1 MDKREIKFRAWNKIM
16 SKMAYD
22 IQNEYDTIWWVRY
35 WIWGSE
41 TDEEPGMSSFWSY
54 LRDDDFVVMQRTW
67 LKDSKGKDIYENDIT
82 NNGIV
87 KRFDWLHWDWWGSI
101 HPGRY
106 FDLSYNKDQ
115 ELQYHTWFDDV
126 IILWNIYE
134 NPDLLPKPTNG

>member
-1 MDKREIKFRAWNKIM
+1 MDREIKFRVWDKDKNAFEEDIVNIYTIKDDLWCNCTTNKVFLQ
-16 SKMAYD
+16 Y
-22 IQNEYDTIWWVRY
+22 
-35 WIWGSE
+35 
-41 TDEEPGMSSFWSY
+41 
-54 LRDDDFVVMQRTW
+54 TW

-82 NNGIV
+82 NNGVV

-134 NPDLLPKPTNG
+134 NPDLIPKPTNG

>member
-1 MDKREIKFRAWNKIM
+1 MDREIKFRVWDKDKNAFEEDIVNIYTIKDDLWCNCTTNK
-16 SKMAYD
+16 
-22 IQNEYDTIWWVRY
+22 V
-35 WIWGSE
+35 
-41 TDEEPGMSSFWSY
+41 F
-54 LRDDDFVVMQRTW
+54 LQRTW

-82 NNGIV
+82 NNGVV

>member
-1 MDKREIKFRAWNKIM
+1 MDREIKFRVWDKDKNACEEDIVNIYTIKDDLWCNCTTNKVFLQ
-16 SKMAYD
+16 Y
-22 IQNEYDTIWWVRY
+22 
-35 WIWGSE
+35 
-41 TDEEPGMSSFWSY
+41 
-54 LRDDDFVVMQRTW
+54 TW